1 MAQQD
6 WFNSARMDR
15 DGYFRM
21 NVRRD
26 CVADDSLKQLR
37 QAIGS
42 GSGETMKKLRVK
54 FEDEM
59 AIDGGGPA
67 KEWFLSLA
75 QDLFHGDHGMFSC
88 LHKTIHHCWTVT
100 NIILQDFS
108 SSILIRNTATSTRTI
123 TTLQRST
130 SSLEPSLA

>member
-1 MAQQD
+1 MARQD
-6 WFNSARMDR
+6 WYNSTGMDR
-15 DGYFRM
+15 DGYFRI

-26 CVADDSLKQLR
+26 CVADDSLRQLR

-42 GSGETMKKLRVK
+42 GSGETMKKLRVM

-75 QDLFHGDHGMFSC
+75 QDLFHGDHGMFSS
-88 LHKTIHHCWTVT
+88 L
-100 NIILQDFS
+100 
-108 SSILIRNTATSTRTI
+108 
-123 TTLQRST
+123 T
-130 SSLEPSLA
+130 SSMNSIHCF